1 MSVWSLKPE
10 PIVGID
16 ISSTAVKL
24 LELSKSGKEYKVES
38 YAIEYLPADSIK
50 DKNIDSEKLEEVG
63 VAIDRVVKRAKPRT
77 QYAAVAVA
85 GPAVIT
91 KEITMDAAMSDGEMK
106 EQLEEDPAQYLGQD
120 TEDEISFD
128 FQVIG
133 PNDKEPE
140 RVDVLL
146 AACSSEILETRKTV
160 LDLSGLK
167 PLIVD
172 IEKYA
177 LENAFLMVA
186 QNDPE
191 IDENEV
197 IALLEV
203 GATTT
208 TMNVLSDQKIV
219 YTNEEIFGGKQLTE
233 QIKNHYDLDY
243 EQADLAQRTGSLADD
258 YKTEILEPFKIEMAQ
273 QISQM
278 VQFYEAQGTY
288 GKLSHILIAGGC
300 ASIADITEHINNKVG
315 GQVTIV
321 NPFAQ
326 MSVASRVKKKA
337 LMNDAPT
344 LMIACGLALRTFDY
358 LFDKD
363 KGVPK
368 K

>member
-38 YAIEYLPADSIK
+38 YATEYLPAGSIK
-50 DKNIDSEKLEEVG
+50 DKNIDPEKLEEVG
-63 VAIDRVVKRAKPRT
+63 VAINRVVQRAKPRT

-91 KEITMDAAMSDGEMK
+91 RVITMDGGMSDEEMK
-106 EQLEEDPAQYLGQD
+106 EQIEEDPPQYLGID
-120 TEDEISFD
+120 TEDEINFD
-128 FQVIG
+128 FQIIG
-133 PNDKEPE
+133 PNEKEPE
-140 RVDVLL
+140 RVDILV
-146 AACSSEILETRKTV
+146 AGGFNEIIETRKTV
-160 LDLSGLK
+160 LELGGLK

-177 LENAFLMVA
+177 LENAFLMLA

-243 EQADLAQRTGSLADD
+243 EQADLAQRTGSIADD
-258 YKTEILEPFKIEMAQ
+258 YQTEILEPFKIEMAQ

-326 MSVASRVKKKA
+326 MSVASRIKKKA
-337 LMNDAPT
+337 LMNDAPA
-344 LMIACGLALRTFDY
+344 LMIACGLALRTFD
-358 LFDKD
+358 
-363 KGVPK
+363 
-368 K
+368 

>member
-1 MSVWSLKPE
+1 MSIWSLKPE

-24 LELSKSGKEYKVES
+24 IELSRSGKEYRVEC
-38 YAIEYLPADSIK
+38 YATEYLPADSIK

-63 VAIDRVVKRAKPRT
+63 KAIKRVVDRAKPRT

-91 KEITMDAAMSDGEMK
+91 RVISMEGGMSDEEMK

-133 PNDKEPE
+133 PNEKEPE

-146 AACSSEILETRKTV
+146 AACSGEILETRQTV
-160 LDLSGLK
+160 LEFGGLK

-177 LENAFLMVA
+177 LENAFLMIA

-208 TMNVLSDQKIV
+208 TMNVLSEQKIV

-233 QIKNHYDLDY
+233 QIKNHYELDY
-243 EQADLAQRTGSLADD
+243 EQADLAQRTDSLAGD
-258 YKTEILEPFKIEMAQ
+258 YKTEILEPFKMEMAQ

-300 ASIADITEHINNKVG
+300 ASITDISEHIKNKVG
-315 GQVTIV
+315 GQVSIV

-337 LMNDAPT
+337 LMNDAPA
-344 LMIACGLALRTFDY
+344 LMIACGLALRTFD
-358 LFDKD
+358 
-363 KGVPK
+363 
-368 K
+368 

>member
-10 PIVGID
+10 PILGID

-24 LELSKSGKEYKVES
+24 LELSISGKEYKVES
-38 YAIEYLPADSIK
+38 YAIEYLPAGSLK
-50 DKNIDSEKLEEVG
+50 DKNIDSDKIEEVG
-63 VAIDRVVKRAKPRT
+63 AVINRVVQRAKPRT
-77 QYAAVAVA
+77 LFAAVAVA
-85 GPAVIT
+85 GPAVFT
-91 KEITMDAAMSDGEMK
+91 KEIVMDGGMSDEEINNELK
-106 EQLEEDPAQYLGQD
+106 EDPAQHLGID
-120 TEDEISFD
+120 TEDEINFD

-133 PNDKEPE
+133 PNDKEPD
-140 RVDVLL
+140 RINILV
-146 AACSSEILETRKTV
+146 AGCFSEILETRKIV
-160 LDLSGLK
+160 LDIGGLK

-243 EQADLAQRTGSLADD
+243 EQADLAQRTDSLADD

-300 ASIADITEHINNKVG
+300 ASIADITEHIKNKVG
-315 GQVTIV
+315 GQVSIV

-326 MSVASRVKKKA
+326 MSVASRIKKKS
-337 LMNDAPT
+337 LMNDAPA
-344 LMIACGLALRTFDY
+344 LMIACGLALRTFD
-358 LFDKD
+358 
-363 KGVPK
+363 
-368 K
+368 